1 MYILDAYKRE
11 KFIERKKKV
20 SLFNDFLIFLIFLI
34 NKTLYD
40 KTQNTKQNI

>member
-1 MYILDAYKRE
+1 MHIRE

-20 SLFNDFLIFLIFLI
+20 SLFNDFFDFFIFLI